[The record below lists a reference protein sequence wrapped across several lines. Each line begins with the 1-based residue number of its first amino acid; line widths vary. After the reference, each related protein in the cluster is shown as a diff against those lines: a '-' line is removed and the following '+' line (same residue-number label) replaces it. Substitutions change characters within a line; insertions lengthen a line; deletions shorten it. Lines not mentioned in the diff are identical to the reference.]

1 LRLLNYFQEF
11 FYMIRINLEV
21 NDPTRSDGPKL
32 LALAALFT
40 QLAQG
45 STADQARAQLEEKT
59 TSGRVVGAP
68 AALAAPYTGPAL
80 DKADNPATGMPTPA
94 EAFAPG
100 GYVESADTA
109 TGAVSREELD
119 QAVADATLPDP
130 AAVFGGGA
138 PNVPPPAAAPGAS
151 SVTTNGTPPAPNSG
165 AQTAGANIPASA
177 PGVDVDSEGVPW
189 DASIHASSKTKIA
202 NGTWKVKRGTPE
214 LYLKERKE
222 QLKAA
227 LAVGQAAA
235 TGNGAAGAS
244 ATPPAI
250 VPPPA
255 SAAGAGAP
263 IPPPPSSAGNAPA
276 PIPTP
281 QASAQTTQGAAAS
294 NTVTLAQ
301 LLPRVTA
308 AIGAGTLTADTAAA
322 IVRELSD
329 NKIDS
334 VAMLAVAPALIP
346 AFVARLDALGIP
358 A

>member
-1 LRLLNYFQEF
+1 
-11 FYMIRINLEV
+11 MIRINLEV

-45 STADQARAQLEEKT
+45 TPAEQARAQLDEKVA
-59 TSGRVVGAP
+59 GRPERIVGAP
-68 AALAAPYTGPAL
+68 AALAAPYAGPAL
-80 DKADNPATGMPTPA
+80 DPADNPAVGLPSPA
-94 EAFAPG
+94 EAFGAGNDAAGSVSASSGQASALTSAASDVANQG
-100 GYVESADTA
+100 GED
-109 TGAVSREELD
+109 
-119 QAVADATLPDP
+119 VALPDP
-130 AAVFGGGA
+130 AQVFAGNG
-138 PNVPPPAAAPGAS
+138 PVAS
-151 SVTTNGTPPAPNSG
+151 SVTPSGTPSAPNSG
-165 AQTAGANIPASA
+165 AQTAGASIPASA
-177 PGVDVDSEGVPW
+177 PGVDLDSEGVPW

-214 LYLKERKE
+214 LYLKERKA
-222 QLKAA
+222 QLRAA
-227 LAVGQAAA
+227 VAVGQSA
-235 TGNGAAGAS
+235 GNAGVP
-244 ATPPAI
+244 ATPPAPVL
-250 VPPPA
+250 VPP
-255 SAAGAGAP
+255 AGAGAP
-263 IPPPPSSAGNAPA
+263 TPPPPPSSPGNVAA

-281 QASAQTTQGAAAS
+281 QASAQTTPGAAGS

-322 IVRELSD
+322 IVRDLSEG
-329 NKIDS
+329 KIDS